1 MLYFIGLGLNDAR
14 DITVKGLEAVKSCK
28 YIYLENYTSILESSK
43 EELEEFYQKEVILAD
58 RDLVEK
64 QADEILIRSEE
75 EDVAFLVVGDI
86 FGATTH
92 TDLMMRAKEKNI
104 KTKFIH
110 NASILTAV
118 GIVGLEL
125 YKYGKTT
132 SIPFNNEN
140 VDTPIKVFNKNKE
153 HNLHT
158 LFLLDLDPKN
168 NNFLTINDAADYLIK
183 KGVNKELIAIG
194 CAKIGNEH
202 QEIKVTTLENLT
214 KENFT
219 KYPQCL
225 IIPGDL
231 HFMEEDAL
239 ELWK

>member
-1 MLYFIGLGLNDAR
+1 MLYFIGLGLNDAK
-14 DITVKGLEAVKSCK
+14 DITVKGLEAVRSCK

-43 EELEEFYQKEVILAD
+43 EELEEFYKKEIILAD

-64 QADEILIRSEE
+64 QAEEILNRAKK

-132 SIPFNNEN
+132 SIPFNNEK
-140 VDTPIKVFNKNKE
+140 VDTPIKVFNKNQE
-153 HNLHT
+153 QGLHT

-168 NNFLTINDAADYLIK
+168 NNFLTINDAANYLIK
-183 KGVNKELIAIG
+183 KGINKELTAIG
-194 CAKIGNEH
+194 CAKVGNEN
-202 QEIKVTTLENLT
+202 QEIKATTLEKLT
-214 KENFT
+214 KEKFT

-225 IIPGDL
+225 IIPGNL